1 MIKKIK
7 TKPKKPIKK
16 KPIKTKPKIKT
27 KPTPKPTPIP
37 KKLLIT
43 AVKKNPVVLDKP
55 KKGRGRKRSRV
66 KRQVITDSEMSPSEK
81 AVRQN
86 LRQNPIP
93 TQNPI
98 KN

>member
-16 KPIKTKPKIKT
+16 KPKPIKKIKT
-27 KPTPKPTPIP
+27 KPTPIP

-66 KRQVITDSEMSPSEK
+66 KRQVITDAEMSPSEK